1 MDGSPMAA
9 RLFARD
15 LTSGRIAISDNLTMR
30 YGTLDQMLELSK
42 DRIRHPRPDLLDEDD
57 EQADD

>member
-1 MDGSPMAA
+1 MAA